1 MQIIDY
7 YGTSDTAS
15 LMIIKQ
21 VQYGASKK
29 KRYLFRNFFDIKQIV
44 KYLCIGTQHY
54 FNANLTN
61 KGSHN
66 NICICI

>member
-29 KRYLFRNFFDIKQIV
+29 KGIYSGISLILNRL
-44 KYLCIGTQHY
+44 L
-54 FNANLTN
+54 
-61 KGSHN
+61 
-66 NICICI
+66 NIYA